1 MEKYKKYM
9 ILQPLGYKKANKA
22 KNMAEIVFLREGGG
36 GGVKCK
42 ALYVYQ
48 KDNVNL
54 FEICNNWIKL
64 NMMFHAIIT
73 FFANMKA

>member
-1 MEKYKKYM
+1 M
-9 ILQPLGYKKANKA
+9 
-22 KNMAEIVFLREGGG
+22 
-36 GGVKCK
+36 KCN

-64 NMMFHAIIT
+64 NMMFHVIII

>member
-1 MEKYKKYM
+1 M

-22 KNMAEIVFLREGGG
+22 ENMAEIVFLREGGG
-36 GGVKCK
+36 GGVKCN
-42 ALYVYQ
+42 ALCVYQ

-64 NMMFHAIIT
+64 NMMFHVIII